1 MLTLPE
7 LENFITQVRQDN
19 TIDLIQDAI
28 QVFEKYSLS
37 TYLDHYAAVLFDN
50 DLKTDEENVK
60 SIIAQTYLLLNH
72 LLEQQGI
79 FTGEEIPLY
88 QLTELCNAIFDI
100 TDYEDKSQIY
110 RIIET
115 YDNPVELLAELVA
128 LVSNLNPELVLSFNL
143 NVSENLPYTL
153 KATLSEP
160 VDTEGLVDS
169 QTLAEIKKRYLA
181 FKNMIGK
188 AVYADNYLSEA
199 TSIGLPFSVYL
210 KLYQQDST
218 KLSEEFIDPI
228 PNLIALDLVS
238 MALLSSD
245 GYNNPLMIIKSE
257 INSLYA
263 EIEKTTK
270 LNISVSNIVQQYTK
284 AL

>member
-7 LENFITQVRQDN
+7 LENFITQVRKDN
-19 TIDLIQDAI
+19 TIDLIQDAVK
-28 QVFEKYSLS
+28 VFEKYNLA
-37 TYLDHYAAVLFDN
+37 TYLDNYAAVLFDN

-60 SIIAQTYLLLNH
+60 SIVAQTDLLLNY

-79 FTGEEIPLY
+79 FTNEEIPLY
-88 QLTELCNAIFDI
+88 QLIELCNAVFDI
-100 TDYEDKSQIY
+100 TDYEDKTQLF
-110 RIIET
+110 RLIET
-115 YDNPVELLAELVA
+115 YDSPSELLAELVA
-128 LVSNLNPELVLSFNL
+128 LVSNLKPELVLSFNL
-143 NVSENLPYTL
+143 TVSENLPHTL
-153 KATLSEP
+153 KAILSEP

-169 QTLAEIKKRYLA
+169 QTLTEIKKRYLA

-188 AVYADNYLSEA
+188 AIYSDNYLSEA

-210 KLYQQDST
+210 SLYQQDST

-228 PNLIALDLVS
+228 PNLIALDLVG
-238 MALLSSD
+238 MALLSND
-245 GYNNPLMIIKSE
+245 GYNNPLMTIKGQ

-270 LNISVSNIVQQYTK
+270 LIISVSNIVQQYSK
-284 AL
+284 AM

>member
-7 LENFITQVRQDN
+7 LENFITQVRKDN
-19 TIDLIQDAI
+19 TIDLIQDAVK
-28 QVFEKYSLS
+28 VFEKYNLA
-37 TYLDHYAAVLFDN
+37 TYLDNYAAVLFDN

-60 SIIAQTYLLLNH
+60 SIIAQTDLLLNY

-79 FTGEEIPLY
+79 FTNEEIPLY
-88 QLTELCNAIFDI
+88 QLIELCNAVFDI
-100 TDYEDKSQIY
+100 TDYEDKSQLF
-110 RIIET
+110 RLIET
-115 YDNPVELLAELVA
+115 YDSPSELLAELVA
-128 LVSNLNPELVLSFNL
+128 LVSNLKPELVLSFNL
-143 NVSENLPYTL
+143 TVSENLPHTL

-188 AVYADNYLSEA
+188 AIYSDNYLSEA

-210 KLYQQDST
+210 SLYQQDST

-228 PNLIALDLVS
+228 PNLIALDLVG
-238 MALLSSD
+238 MALLSND
-245 GYNNPLMIIKSE
+245 GYNNPLMTIKGQ

-270 LNISVSNIVQQYTK
+270 LIISVSNIVQQYSK
-284 AL
+284 AM